1 MIYVDKKTNDVWAVE
16 LNNDFIIKEIGIF
29 PNVSSI
35 AYSQNKIYL
44 ASRTKDKV
52 AIIDYATMLE
62 VQELD
67 VAPKPVELF
76 LFNNNL
82 YILSARDSVL
92 QVLNTQNDKITSII
106 NLETGSFPTRINR
119 IDNTNLAIIT
129 GARGGKYSILDLG
142 KKQVIKTSK
151 IDIPISEIVI
161 TEKVKKINK

>member
-1 MIYVDKKTNDVWAVE
+1 MLVS
-16 LNNDFIIKEIGIF
+16 FI
-29 PNVSSI
+29 
-35 AYSQNKIYL
+35 
-44 ASRTKDKV
+44 
-52 AIIDYATMLE
+52 
-62 VQELD
+62 
-67 VAPKPVELF
+67 
-76 LFNNNL
+76 FNNNL